1 MQVYLD
7 YSAGTPTRKEVL
19 QEMLP
24 YFTEKFGNPSSLH
37 SYGME
42 AKKGIENARKKVK
55 ELINAKKEQ
64 EIIFTSSATES
75 NNLALKGIAFRNRN
89 QGNHIITSVIEHRS
103 ILNICK
109 YLEKNGFRITY
120 LPVDKFGIVGVENL
134 KKEVSKET
142 ILVSIQY
149 ANGEVGTIQKIKEIG
164 DFLKDKETY
173 FHVDATA
180 SIGKIPCNVEK
191 EFIDLLTI
199 SSNDIYGPKG
209 VGALYIKEMTKIEPM
224 IQGGGQERGIRSGTE
239 NVPGIVGFGKA
250 CELAKAEMEEDA
262 KQLTKLRDKL
272 INGIL
277 QNIKYSF
284 LNGHPTQR
292 LPNNANLRFNFI
304 EGEGMILNLDMLGIY
319 TSTSSACTS
328 KTLEPSHVLTAMGI
342 SHEESQSALLLTL
355 GKETKEQEIDYVLSV
370 LPDTVKRLRTM
381 SPLTPKEIL

>member
-7 YSAGTPTRKEVL
+7 YSAGMPTRKEVIE
-19 QEMLP
+19 EMQP

-37 SYGME
+37 SFGVE
-42 AKKGIENARKKVK
+42 SKKAIENARKKVAS
-55 ELINAKKEQ
+55 LINARKEQ

-75 NNLALKGIAFRNRN
+75 NNLALKGIAFRNRDR
-89 QGNHIITSVIEHRS
+89 GNHIITSAIEHRS
-103 ILNICK
+103 ILNTCR

-120 LPVDKFGIVGVENL
+120 LPVDKFAIVDVENL
-134 KKEVSKET
+134 KEEVSKET

-149 ANGEVGTIQKIKEIG
+149 ANGEVGTVQNIKEIG
-164 DFLKDKETY
+164 EFLKDKETY
-173 FHVDATA
+173 FHVDGTA

-209 VGALYIKEMTKIEPM
+209 VASLYIKDGTKIEP
-224 IQGGGQERGIRSGTE
+224 IIHGGGQEGGIRSGTE
-239 NVPGIVGFGKA
+239 NVSGIVGFGKA
-250 CELAKAEMEEDA
+250 SELAKAEMEEES
-262 KQLTKLRDKL
+262 KRLKKLRDKL

-277 QNIKYSF
+277 QTIKYSF
-284 LNGHPTQR
+284 LNGHPIQR
-292 LPNNANLRFNFI
+292 LPNNANLRFSFI

-328 KTLEPSHVLTAMGI
+328 KTLEPSHVLIAMGI

-355 GKETKEQEIDYVLSV
+355 GKDTKEEEIDYVLEV
-370 LPDTVKRLRTM
+370 LPDIVKRLRAM